1 MIGKITPVHQ
11 LLATGGGARSSV
23 WLRILAD
30 VLQTEL
36 IAPQAEE
43 GAAYG
48 AAILAMV
55 GVGAYPNLE
64 AAFQILPQESKVIQ
78 PRTNP
83 VYEAA
88 FQRYSLLY
96 EALKAVR

>member
-1 MIGKITPVHQ
+1 M
-11 LLATGGGARSSV
+11 
-23 WLRILAD
+23 
-30 VLQTEL
+30 
-36 IAPQAEE
+36 IAPKAEE

-64 AAFQILPQESKVIQ
+64 AALKILPQDSNVVVQ
-78 PRTNP
+78 PQVNS
-83 VYEAA
+83 VYEAG
-88 FQRYSLLY
+88 FERYKLLY